1 MSNEFALRQ
10 YTLPLPQ
17 PFETSKSLQDFGTPK
32 PGAHHDESWPV
43 LYILTNSKN
52 KTAYIGQTTNYQRRM
67 KQHAANVDKDFDRTL
82 LIDNPTFN
90 QSATFEFENRLI
102 ELFCADEK
110 YQVTNAN
117 NGYAQFD
124 YFERPQYRQKF
135 RNLWTKLRK
144 ENYAIHPIEELENTD
159 LFKFSPFKTLTPD
172 QYETIETI
180 YKRLEQE
187 HEDIKHGGPKKE
199 RVTVVN
205 GAPGT
210 GKTTLAK
217 VIAHVTGEKFEAIN
231 AVSSGVPELR
241 KLIAK
246 AQEDRRNGRG
256 RTIVFIDEIHR
267 FNKAQQDVL
276 PYVENGTIV
285 LIGATTENPFFE
297 INSPLLS
304 RMKVVRL
311 EKLQAPQIQQILE
324 RAIADPERGFGNS
337 FKAEPEALRIIAD
350 FAAGDARSALN
361 ILEQAEFM
369 LPEEGE
375 RVLTV
380 ATLRSVIGTALQRY
394 DKKGDQHYDIIS
406 AFIKSMRGGDA
417 DAALHYL
424 ARMIEGGEDVRFV
437 ARRVVICA
445 AEDVGLADPQALV
458 VANAAAQAADF
469 VGWPEA
475 QIPLA
480 EAVCYIANAPK
491 SNTAYMGIAK
501 ARADV
506 RSRNC
511 GSVPKHLRDAHYP
524 GAAKLGHGI
533 DYKYPHN
540 FPGGWVEQQ
549 YLPDELM
556 GTRYYI
562 PSGHGQDKG
571 RR

>member
-1 MSNEFALRQ
+1 MDNLFGNLFASEQKQTKPLADRMRPERLRDFVGQ
-10 YTLPLPQ
+10 ESAVGVGSPL
-17 PFETSKSLQDFGTPK
+17 
-32 PGAHHDESWPV
+32 
-43 LYILTNSKN
+43 
-52 KTAYIGQTTNYQRRM
+52 RRM
-67 KQHAANVDKDFDRTL
+67 IERDAL
-82 LIDNPTFN
+82 
-90 QSATFEFENRLI
+90 QSV
-102 ELFCADEK
+102 LF
-110 YQVTNAN
+110 Y
-117 NGYAQFD
+117 
-124 YFERPQYRQKF
+124 
-135 RNLWTKLRK
+135 
-144 ENYAIHPIEELENTD
+144 
-159 LFKFSPFKTLTPD
+159 
-172 QYETIETI
+172 
-180 YKRLEQE
+180 
-187 HEDIKHGGPKKE
+187 GP
-199 RVTVVN
+199 
-205 GAPGT
+205 PGT
-210 GKTTLAK
+210 GKTTLAQ
-217 VIAHVTGEKFEAIN
+217 VIAHVTGEKFVSIN

-246 AQEDRRNGRG
+246 AQDDRRAGMG

-267 FNKAQQDVL
+267 FNKAQQDVLL

-311 EKLQAPQIQQILE
+311 EKLQPPQIVQILE
-324 RAIADPERGFGNS
+324 RTIADAERGFGGS
-337 FKAEPEALRIIAD
+337 FTAEPEALKIIAD
-350 FAAGDARSALN
+350 FAAGDARGALN

-369 LPEEGE
+369 LPENGE

-380 ATLRSVIGTALQRY
+380 ETLRSVIGTALQRY
-394 DKKGDQHYDIIS
+394 DKKGDQHYDIVS
-406 AFIKSMRGGDA
+406 AFIKSMRGSDA

-424 ARMIEGGEDVRFV
+424 ARMIEGGEDLRFI
-437 ARRVVICA
+437 ARRIVICA

-491 SNTAYMGIAK
+491 SNASYMGIAN

-506 RSRNC
+506 RNKNC

-524 GAAKLGHGI
+524 GAAKLGHGL

-549 YLPDELM
+549 YLPDELV
-556 GTRYYI
+556 GTRYLV
-562 PSGHGQDKG
+562 PSGNGEDKG
-571 RR
+571 RRN

>member
-1 MSNEFALRQ
+1 MESLFGNLFEQEQRQ
-10 YTLPLPQ
+10 TKPLADRMRP
-17 PFETSKSLQDFGTPK
+17 EKLSDF
-32 PGAHHDESWPV
+32 V
-43 LYILTNSKN
+43 
-52 KTAYIGQTTNYQRRM
+52 GQEKAVGKGSPLRRM
-67 KQHAANVDKDFDRTL
+67 IERDML
-82 LIDNPTFN
+82 
-90 QSATFEFENRLI
+90 QSV
-102 ELFCADEK
+102 LF
-110 YQVTNAN
+110 Y
-117 NGYAQFD
+117 
-124 YFERPQYRQKF
+124 
-135 RNLWTKLRK
+135 
-144 ENYAIHPIEELENTD
+144 
-159 LFKFSPFKTLTPD
+159 
-172 QYETIETI
+172 
-180 YKRLEQE
+180 
-187 HEDIKHGGPKKE
+187 GP
-199 RVTVVN
+199 
-205 GAPGT
+205 PGT
-210 GKTTLAK
+210 GKTTLAQ
-217 VIAHVTGEKFEAIN
+217 VIAHVTGEQFVSIN
-231 AVSSGVPELR
+231 ATNSGVPELR

-246 AQEDRRNGRG
+246 AQEDRRSGRG

-267 FNKAQQDVL
+267 FNKAQQDVLL

-549 YLPDELM
+549 YLPDELV

>member
-1 MSNEFALRQ
+1 MDDLFTNLFANDRKQ
-10 YTLPLPQ
+10 QKPLADRMRPQ
-17 PFETSKSLQDFGTPK
+17 RLADFVGQDKAVGPSS
-32 PGAHHDESWPV
+32 P
-43 LYILTNSKN
+43 L
-52 KTAYIGQTTNYQRRM
+52 RRM
-67 KQHAANVDKDFDRTL
+67 IERDAL
-82 LIDNPTFN
+82 
-90 QSATFEFENRLI
+90 QSV
-102 ELFCADEK
+102 LF
-110 YQVTNAN
+110 Y
-117 NGYAQFD
+117 
-124 YFERPQYRQKF
+124 
-135 RNLWTKLRK
+135 
-144 ENYAIHPIEELENTD
+144 
-159 LFKFSPFKTLTPD
+159 
-172 QYETIETI
+172 
-180 YKRLEQE
+180 
-187 HEDIKHGGPKKE
+187 GP
-199 RVTVVN
+199 
-205 GAPGT
+205 PGT
-210 GKTTLAK
+210 GKTTLAQ
-217 VIAHVTGEKFEAIN
+217 VIAHVTGEKFVAIN

-246 AQEDRRNGRG
+246 AQDDRYNGRG

-267 FNKAQQDVL
+267 FNKAQQDVLL

-311 EKLQAPQIQQILE
+311 EKLQPPQIQQILE
-324 RAIADPERGFGNS
+324 RAIADAERGFGGS
-337 FKAEPEALRIIAD
+337 FTAQSEALAIIAD
-350 FAAGDARSALN
+350 FAAGDARGALN

-369 LPEEGE
+369 LPETGK

-380 ATLRSVIGTALQRY
+380 ETLRSVIGTALQRY
-394 DKKGDQHYDIIS
+394 DKKGDAHYDIIS
-406 AFIKSMRGGDA
+406 AFIKSMRGSDA

-424 ARMIEGGEDVRFV
+424 ARMIEGGEDLRFI
-437 ARRVVICA
+437 ARRIVICA

-491 SNTAYMGIAK
+491 SNTAYMGIAN

-506 RSRNC
+506 RRKNC

-524 GAAKLGHGI
+524 GAKALGHGLT
-533 DYKYPHN
+533 YKYPHS

-549 YLPDELM
+549 YLPDELL
-556 GTRYYI
+556 GTKYYI

-571 RR
+571 RKF

>member
-1 MSNEFALRQ
+1 MENLFGNL
-10 YTLPLPQ
+10 
-17 PFETSKSLQDFGTPK
+17 FETEKRQTKPLADRMRPERLSDFVGQESAV
-32 PGAHHDESWPV
+32 GAGSP
-43 LYILTNSKN
+43 L
-52 KTAYIGQTTNYQRRM
+52 RRM
-67 KQHAANVDKDFDRTL
+67 IERDVL
-82 LIDNPTFN
+82 
-90 QSATFEFENRLI
+90 QSV
-102 ELFCADEK
+102 LF
-110 YQVTNAN
+110 Y
-117 NGYAQFD
+117 
-124 YFERPQYRQKF
+124 
-135 RNLWTKLRK
+135 
-144 ENYAIHPIEELENTD
+144 
-159 LFKFSPFKTLTPD
+159 
-172 QYETIETI
+172 
-180 YKRLEQE
+180 
-187 HEDIKHGGPKKE
+187 GP
-199 RVTVVN
+199 
-205 GAPGT
+205 PGT

-246 AQEDRRNGRG
+246 AQEDRRSGRG

-267 FNKAQQDVL
+267 FNKAQQDVLL

-311 EKLQAPQIQQILE
+311 EKLQAPQIHQILE

-549 YLPDELM
+549 YLPDELV

>member
-1 MSNEFALRQ
+1 MGAGS
-10 YTLPLPQ
+10 PL
-17 PFETSKSLQDFGTPK
+17 
-32 PGAHHDESWPV
+32 
-43 LYILTNSKN
+43 
-52 KTAYIGQTTNYQRRM
+52 RRM
-67 KQHAANVDKDFDRTL
+67 IERDVL
-82 LIDNPTFN
+82 
-90 QSATFEFENRLI
+90 QSV
-102 ELFCADEK
+102 LF
-110 YQVTNAN
+110 Y
-117 NGYAQFD
+117 
-124 YFERPQYRQKF
+124 
-135 RNLWTKLRK
+135 
-144 ENYAIHPIEELENTD
+144 
-159 LFKFSPFKTLTPD
+159 
-172 QYETIETI
+172 
-180 YKRLEQE
+180 
-187 HEDIKHGGPKKE
+187 GP
-199 RVTVVN
+199 
-205 GAPGT
+205 PGT

-276 PYVENGTIV
+276 LPYVENGTIV

-304 RMKVVRL
+304 RRKVERV

-324 RAIADPERGFGNS
+324 RAIADTERGFGNS

-549 YLPDELM
+549 YLPDELV

>member
-1 MSNEFALRQ
+1 MENLFGNLFESEKRQ
-10 YTLPLPQ
+10 QKPLADRMRP
-17 PFETSKSLQDFGTPK
+17 EKLSDFVGQEK
-32 PGAHHDESWPV
+32 AVGAGSP
-43 LYILTNSKN
+43 L
-52 KTAYIGQTTNYQRRM
+52 RRM
-67 KQHAANVDKDFDRTL
+67 IERDAL
-82 LIDNPTFN
+82 
-90 QSATFEFENRLI
+90 QSV
-102 ELFCADEK
+102 LF
-110 YQVTNAN
+110 Y
-117 NGYAQFD
+117 
-124 YFERPQYRQKF
+124 
-135 RNLWTKLRK
+135 
-144 ENYAIHPIEELENTD
+144 
-159 LFKFSPFKTLTPD
+159 
-172 QYETIETI
+172 
-180 YKRLEQE
+180 
-187 HEDIKHGGPKKE
+187 GP
-199 RVTVVN
+199 
-205 GAPGT
+205 PGT
-210 GKTTLAK
+210 GKTTLAQ
-217 VIAHVTGEKFEAIN
+217 VIAHVTGEKFVSIN

-246 AQEDRRNGRG
+246 AQEDRRAGRG

-267 FNKAQQDVL
+267 FNKAQQDVLL

-311 EKLQAPQIQQILE
+311 EKLQPPQIEKILE
-324 RAIADPERGFGNS
+324 RAIADPERGFGGS
-337 FKAEPEALRIIAD
+337 FTAEPEALKIIAD
-350 FAAGDARSALN
+350 FAAGDARGALN

-380 ATLRSVIGTALQRY
+380 ETLRSVIGTAMQRY

-406 AFIKSMRGGDA
+406 AFIKSMRGSDA

-424 ARMIEGGEDVRFV
+424 ARMIEGGEDLRFI
-437 ARRVVICA
+437 ARRIVICA

-491 SNTAYMGIAK
+491 SNTAYMGIAN

-506 RSRNC
+506 RHKNC

-524 GAAKLGHGI
+524 GAKALGHGI

-540 FPGGWVEQQ
+540 YPGGWVAQQ
-549 YLPDELM
+549 YLPDELV
-556 GTRYYI
+556 GTRYYV
-562 PSGHGQDKG
+562 PSGNGEDKG
-571 RR
+571 RRNE

>member
-1 MSNEFALRQ
+1 MDDLFTNLFANDRTQ
-10 YTLPLPQ
+10 QKPLADRMRPQ
-17 PFETSKSLQDFGTPK
+17 RLADFVGQDKAVG
-32 PGAHHDESWPV
+32 PGSP
-43 LYILTNSKN
+43 L
-52 KTAYIGQTTNYQRRM
+52 RRM
-67 KQHAANVDKDFDRTL
+67 IERDAL
-82 LIDNPTFN
+82 
-90 QSATFEFENRLI
+90 QSV
-102 ELFCADEK
+102 LF
-110 YQVTNAN
+110 Y
-117 NGYAQFD
+117 
-124 YFERPQYRQKF
+124 
-135 RNLWTKLRK
+135 
-144 ENYAIHPIEELENTD
+144 
-159 LFKFSPFKTLTPD
+159 
-172 QYETIETI
+172 
-180 YKRLEQE
+180 
-187 HEDIKHGGPKKE
+187 GP
-199 RVTVVN
+199 
-205 GAPGT
+205 PGT
-210 GKTTLAK
+210 GKTTLAQ
-217 VIAHVTGEKFEAIN
+217 VIAHVTGERFVAIN

-246 AQEDRRNGRG
+246 AQDDRYNGRG

-267 FNKAQQDVL
+267 FNKAQQDVLL

-311 EKLQAPQIQQILE
+311 EKLQPPQIQQILE
-324 RAIADPERGFGNS
+324 RAIADAERGFGGS
-337 FKAEPEALRIIAD
+337 FTAQPEALAIIAD
-350 FAAGDARSALN
+350 FAAGDARGALN

-369 LPEEGE
+369 LPETGE

-380 ATLRSVIGTALQRY
+380 ETLRSVIGTALQRY
-394 DKKGDQHYDIIS
+394 DKNGDAHYDIIS
-406 AFIKSMRGGDA
+406 AFIKSMRGSDA

-424 ARMIEGGEDVRFV
+424 ARMIEGGEDLRFI
-437 ARRVVICA
+437 ARRIVICA

-491 SNTAYMGIAK
+491 SNTAYMGIAN

-506 RSRNC
+506 RRKNC

-524 GAAKLGHGI
+524 GAKALGHGLT
-533 DYKYPHN
+533 YKYPHS

-549 YLPDELM
+549 YLPDELV
-556 GTRYYI
+556 GTKYYI

-571 RR
+571 RKF